1 MKSSRNISSVCMF
14 DFFDNHKK
22 CRKSGFLRQNCTM
35 FWSVFSLFW
44 SLLSPIWSLFNTIFS
59 PCGLNFLPISSLCPH
74 VPTISATLW
83 PCKLLHKR
91 GSMVLS
97 VGCLSILEI
106 DLHFPPP
113 VRLSDLCT
121 LWCHGEYCV
130 RLLFELKGKWC
141 FDNLYI
147 SNWKVEINNFWLLRL
162 LTGFW
167 LRARWLDSVPSYL
180 IHLYHPRLTF
190 HHVVIFKSK
199 SKLYTS
205 YIHLPKWQMNLS
217 LSDV

>member
-1 MKSSRNISSVCMF
+1 
-14 DFFDNHKK
+14 
-22 CRKSGFLRQNCTM
+22 
-35 FWSVFSLFW
+35 
-44 SLLSPIWSLFNTIFS
+44 
-59 PCGLNFLPISSLCPH
+59 
-74 VPTISATLW
+74 
-83 PCKLLHKR
+83 
-91 GSMVLS
+91 MVLS

-180 IHLYHPRLTF
+180 IHLYHPRVTF

-205 YIHLPKWQMNLS
+205 YIHFPNDKLKLFWCLDYHVHIPVQDFGDFDKRLS
-217 LSDV
+217 LSSQFIIYYGRLNFPIVDIFGEKTENKKQTKMNNINYVNMYLRYYLRLH